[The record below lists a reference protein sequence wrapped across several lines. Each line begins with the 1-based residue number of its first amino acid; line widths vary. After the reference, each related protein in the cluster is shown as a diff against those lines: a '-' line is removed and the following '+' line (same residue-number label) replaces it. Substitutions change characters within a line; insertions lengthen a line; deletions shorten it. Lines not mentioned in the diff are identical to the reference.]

1 MIYKNNINE
10 FVSQIEKQYD
20 TKYLKQQFKNVK
32 FIIGTAYAGKSTM
45 IKMLSEK
52 YNGIMCGENF
62 SGEYFNEYGASP
74 KTHPNLYYADTHS
87 MDEFVNRSPEEY
99 YNWLRNCEMEA
110 TPIEIW
116 HILRLTEEYPNKYIF
131 VDTSIPMEVLKEI
144 TDYSNII
151 VMLSDQS
158 MSVDRFFDR
167 PDYEKNIIFKAI
179 KNSKDPDATMKNY
192 REVLIKNNGI
202 ERYNY
207 FLNSGLFV
215 FKRNDSYTLEE
226 TLNIL
231 AKQFKLNNNLSNDND
246 DFSYT
251 KGVR

>member
-1 MIYKNNINE
+1 MIYKNSIDKFVNE
-10 FVSQIEKQYD
+10 IKKQYD
-20 TKYLKQQFKNVK
+20 TKYLKEQFKNVK

-62 SGEYFNEYGASP
+62 SGEFFSEYGASLE
-74 KTHPNLYYADTHS
+74 THPNLCYTDTHS

-99 YNWLRNCEMEA
+99 YNWLRGCEMEA

-144 TDYSNII
+144 TDYNNII

-167 PDYEKNIIFKAI
+167 SDYEKNIIFRAI
-179 KNSKDPDATMKNY
+179 KNSQDPDATMKNY
-192 REVLIKNNGI
+192 REILIKNNGI

-215 FKRNDSYTLEE
+215 FKRNDSYSLKQTMD
-226 TLNIL
+226 IL
-231 AKQFKLNNNLSNDND
+231 AKQFNLKFDLCNDEPD
-246 DFSYT
+246 CSHK
-251 KGVR
+251 KGM